1 MKIYQGNKQDE
12 ANKIYSTSILSLKF
26 GNYFNN
32 ILAFLKHL
40 PGYNSK
46 PGLKETLKIRK
57 GSSSIRV
64 TCLLFV
70 KCRVYY

>member
-12 ANKIYSTSILSLKF
+12 ANKIYSTSILSLEV

-40 PGYNSK
+40 LCYNSK
-46 PGLKETLKIRK
+46 PVQKETLKIQE
-57 GSSSIRV
+57 GGGV
-64 TCLLFV
+64 E
-70 KCRVYY
+70 